1 MTFIPPEYLTL
12 LQSKD
17 KEDRRL
23 AAEKLGAL
31 GPAAI
36 EAVRPLLNDPE
47 WRLRYRAAE
56 IIGFTEDPAGIPLL
70 TPLLSDE
77 KDHVRY
83 MAVKSLGRCGTIE
96 LEPIIAPMLN
106 DENPFVRRIA
116 GGVLSGWNI

>member
-1 MTFIPPEYLTL
+1 MTSILPEYLIL
-12 LQSKD
+12 LRSKD

-23 AAEKLGAL
+23 AAEKLGAA

-36 EAVRPLLNDPE
+36 EAVRSLLTDPE

-56 IIGFTEDPAGIPLL
+56 IIGFTAEPAGIPLL

-83 MAVKSLGRCGTIE
+83 MAVKSLGRCGTME
-96 LEPIIAPMLN
+96 LEPVISPMLN

-116 GGVLSGWNI
+116 AGVLSGWKI

>member
-1 MTFIPPEYLTL
+1 MTSALPECLAL
-12 LQSKD
+12 LNSQK

-23 AAEKLGAL
+23 AAEKLGTMGTA
-31 GPAAI
+31 GI
-36 EAVRPLLNDPE
+36 NAVCPLLTDPE

-56 IIGFTEDPAGIPLL
+56 VIGFMADPAGVPLL

-96 LEPIIAPMLN
+96 LEPVIAPMLN
-106 DENPFVRRIA
+106 DENPFVRWITT
-116 GGVLSGWNI
+116 GVLSGWKI

>member
-1 MTFIPPEYLTL
+1 MTSIPPEYLIL
-12 LQSKD
+12 LRSKE

-23 AAEKLGAL
+23 AAEKLGKL

-56 IIGFTEDPAGIPLL
+56 IIGFTAEPAGIPLL

-116 GGVLSGWNI
+116 GGVLSGWKI

>member
-1 MTFIPPEYLTL
+1 MTSIPPEYLIL
-12 LQSKD
+12 LRSKE

-23 AAEKLGAL
+23 AAEKLGEL

-56 IIGFTEDPAGIPLL
+56 IIGFTSDPSGIPLL

-96 LEPIIAPMLN
+96 LEPIISPMLN
-106 DENPFVRRIA
+106 DENPFVRRITV
-116 GGVLSGWNI
+116 GVLSGWKI